1 MNLPSTA
8 DIAGDRWPIKF
19 KAEDLFNRHIGKNE
33 ASFSEFNSGYCNFI
47 EYILCA
53 MQYAQSWEIKEG

>member
-1 MNLPSTA
+1 MNLPGTSN
-8 DIAGDRWPIKF
+8 IAGERCPIKF
-19 KAEDLFNRHIGKNE
+19 KVDLFNRHIGKKE
-33 ASFSEFNSGYCNFI
+33 TSFSEFNSGYCKFI